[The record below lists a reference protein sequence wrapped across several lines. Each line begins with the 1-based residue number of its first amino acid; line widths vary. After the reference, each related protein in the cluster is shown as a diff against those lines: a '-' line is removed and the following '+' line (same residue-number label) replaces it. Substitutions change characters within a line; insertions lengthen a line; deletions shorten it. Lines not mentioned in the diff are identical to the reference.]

1 MQNRLIFS
9 KIYLEKNHKIG
20 RFLLIAFWCSL
31 PRKLPRNYREIGR
44 FFLEFVPKNPVRI
57 IRSPEQSYK
66 DLSLTGYS
74 TESFKS

>member
-44 FFLEFVPKNPVRI
+44 FFLEFVPKNPVKFEFFFR
-57 IRSPEQSYK
+57 E
-66 DLSLTGYS
+66 LSEAQNKVTKISL
-74 TESFKS
+74 